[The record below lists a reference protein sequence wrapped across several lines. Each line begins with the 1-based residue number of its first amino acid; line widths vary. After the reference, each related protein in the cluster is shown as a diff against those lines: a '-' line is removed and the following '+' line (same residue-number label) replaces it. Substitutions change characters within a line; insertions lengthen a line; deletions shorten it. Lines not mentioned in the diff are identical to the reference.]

1 MKPEIRIALVQD
13 ALPYMSGA
21 EKVLAA
27 ILELYPQAPVYTLV
41 YNRQAFQGS
50 IFAGHPVIPSWINRL
65 PGAAR
70 NYKLYSPLLPL
81 AVEQFDLRGYD
92 LIISHSYAFAHGV
105 LPRPD
110 QLHISFRSTTLRYA
124 WQSFHE
130 FTHRGGRLRG
140 ALLAPLL
147 HYLRLWDLAAAQR
160 VDHFLAC
167 SGWIADCIWRAYR
180 RTSTVI
186 YPPVEI
192 ERFQPLSPR
201 QDYYVTLC
209 RLVAH
214 KRVDLIVEAFSRL
227 DKPLVVIG
235 DGPARRRLQRQAEAN
250 VRFLGWQPDE
260 TVSEV
265 LGRAKAFVYAGEED
279 FGIAVAEAQAAGC
292 PVIAYSGGGAAE
304 IVVPGSTG
312 LLYPQQT
319 VEALI
324 ESVGCFEKSQA
335 DFDPG
340 AIRTNAERFSRP
352 RFQQEFAAHVDNLWQ
367 AFEAGIGRWTPG

>member
-1 MKPEIRIALVQD
+1 MNPEIRIALVQD
-13 ALPYMSGA
+13 ALPYVSGA

-27 ILELYPQAPVYTLV
+27 ILEMYPQAPVYTLV
-41 YNRQAFQGS
+41 YNPQAFQGTV
-50 IFAGHPVIPSWINRL
+50 FADHPVIPSWINRL

-81 AVEQFDLRGYD
+81 AVELIDLRGYD
-92 LIISHSYAFAHGV
+92 LILSHSYAFAHGV

-124 WQSFHE
+124 WQSYHE
-130 FTHRGGRLRG
+130 FIRQGSRLRG
-140 ALLAPLL
+140 MLLAPWL
-147 HYLRLWDLAAAQR
+147 HNLRLWDLAAAQR

-167 SGWIADCIWRAYR
+167 SRWISDCIWRAYR

-186 YPPVEI
+186 HPPVEV

-214 KRVDLIVEAFSRL
+214 KRVDLVVEAFNRL

-235 DGPARRRLQRQAEAN
+235 DGPARASLQRQAGPN
-250 VRFLGWQPDE
+250 VRFLGRQPDD

-279 FGIAVAEAQAAGC
+279 FGIALAEAQAAGC
-292 PVIAYSGGGAAE
+292 PVIAYRGGGAAE
-304 IVVPGSTG
+304 IVVDSLTG
-312 LLYPQQT
+312 LLYPQQSA
-319 VEALI
+319 EALI
-324 ESVGCFEKSQA
+324 EAVGCFEENLA

-352 RFQQEFAAHVDNLWQ
+352 RFQQEFAAQVENLWQ
-367 AFEAGIGRWTPG
+367 AFEAGTGR